1 MTDQALPGR
10 QRVARWSS
18 GQPTLA
24 ASGATWLRG
33 SRWGEWEGALAVAA
47 LKDGSLTMMRFD
59 GPARRHHRGPVRGV
73 RTAAGGADTCR
84 TPGAR
89 RRRGVRRT
97 VPGEPLVPLG
107 DAREAAPNARA
118 GAPGTP
124 EAGVG

>member
-24 ASGATWLRG
+24 ASGATWVRG

-59 GPARRHHRGPVRGV
+59 GARLVDTTEV
-73 RTAAGGADTCR
+73 LSGADGR
-84 TPGAR
+84 LRVVPTPVGPRERGA
-89 RRRGVRRT
+89 G
-97 VPGEPLVPLG
+97 
-107 DAREAAPNARA
+107 AAFAAPC
-118 GAPGTP
+118 PGSRWYP
-124 EAGVG
+124 